1 MKGGILLKIPAI
13 RAKIGIW
20 VYYVATLTFQQIAQY
35 VKRVDDELHQSTV
48 LREMLQRSITEN
60 YKSISKYILQQEER
74 FFNSLVLAVYDGDP
88 QWREVRLDYGDGNEF
103 YDIGLLELT
112 GGEKIFP
119 VDGQHRVE
127 GIKDVLKSNPEF
139 SEEKIP
145 VIFIGHKKD
154 ADGMQRTRRLF
165 STLNRYAKPVSMR
178 DIIALD
184 EDDSVAIASREL
196 IDNHYLFA
204 NNRILDSKTKA
215 IPESNTTAFTS
226 IITFYEC
233 NKELLKSFLKD
244 IEVKNSDN
252 KVLHGRAKIDHFIKY
267 RPDNDIVDKF
277 IQFCFEYWSSFS
289 NQLTP
294 IKEYLETRPIS
305 AERFRNRNG
314 GCILFRPIALVPF
327 IRASLKIKER
337 CNFDN
342 DTLFFEMNKLPLNL
356 NAKIWTGILWNPASQ
371 TMILNFKTLTELLL
385 IYLYNKNL
393 LKQKENTSF
402 YYWLTA
408 AYGVKKDQAIK
419 QLEESV

>member
-1 MKGGILLKIPAI
+1 MQIPAI
-13 RAKIGIW
+13 RAKIGVW
-20 VYYVATLTFQQIAQY
+20 VYYVATLTFKQVTQY

-60 YKSISKYILQQEER
+60 YKSISKYIIQQEER

-88 QWREVRLDYGDGNEF
+88 QWHEVRLHYGDGTEF
-103 YDIGLLELT
+103 YDIGILELT
-112 GGEKIFP
+112 GAEKIFP
-119 VDGQHRVE
+119 IDGQHRVE
-127 GIKDVLKSNPEF
+127 GIKDALQTKPELA
-139 SEEKIP
+139 EEKIP

-154 ADGMQRTRRLF
+154 VAGMQRARRLF

-196 IDNHYLFA
+196 IDNHFLFA
-204 NNRILDSKTKA
+204 DNRILDSKTKA
-215 IPESNTTAFTS
+215 IPESNTIAFTS

-252 KVLHGRAKIDHFIKY
+252 KVLQGRAKIEYFIKY
-267 RPDNDIVDKF
+267 RPDNDIIENFLK
-277 IQFCFEYWSSFS
+277 FCFDYWSAFS

-294 IKEYLETRPIS
+294 IKEYLETKPIS
-305 AERFRNRNG
+305 SEKFRSRNG

-327 IRASLKIKER
+327 IRASLKIKGR

-342 DTLFFEMNKLPLNL
+342 DTLFIEMNKLPLDL
-356 NAKIWTGILWNPASQ
+356 NAKIWRGILWNLASQ
-371 TMILNFKTLTELLL
+371 TMILSFKTLTELLL
-385 IYLYNKNL
+385 IYLYNENL
-393 LKQKENTSF
+393 LKPKENTSF
-402 YYWLTA
+402 NYWLTA
-408 AYGVKKDQAIK
+408 AYGVKRDQAIK
-419 QLEESV
+419 QLEERV